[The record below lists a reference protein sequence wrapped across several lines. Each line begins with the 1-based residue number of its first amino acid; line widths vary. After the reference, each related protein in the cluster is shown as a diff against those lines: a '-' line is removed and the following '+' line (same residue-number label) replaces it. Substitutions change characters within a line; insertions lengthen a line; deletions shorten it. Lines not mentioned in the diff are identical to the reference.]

1 MLNPGLFLMGFGC
14 GALVSG
20 PFSETVGRNPI
31 YIITLAL
38 YMLFILGAALAPNLG
53 GQLICRFLAGV
64 FGATPLVCAGG
75 SVSDLWTPAER
86 VFAFPFFAVLSFVG
100 PEMGPV
106 VGGWVGETNI
116 GWRWVEWITLIVS
129 GVVLS
134 IVILFQPETYGP
146 VLLKWKAKHLRRL
159 TGDDR
164 YRGGIEVRKTP
175 LVVRLLR
182 ALYRPLL
189 MTAQEPIIILLAL
202 YLTVTYIILFT
213 FLTGYTFIYTDIY
226 GLSQGMTGL
235 CFLGLVVGI
244 ISCAAL
250 IPLNVRLRQRDIARA
265 KALGPNVKV
274 APESRLYWAMIGAP
288 AIPISM
294 FWMAWTARPD
304 ISIWSPLVASVVAG
318 FGILCVFMTCYQY
331 MIDSYE
337 VYAASA
343 LASVT
348 LIRYLVAGAMIEVSI
363 PFYRNLGVAHTLTI
377 LGSISALLVPIPY
390 AFYRYGPWIRKR
402 SKYAFQ

>member
-1 MLNPGLFLMGFGC
+1 M
-14 GALVSG
+14 
-20 PFSETVGRNPI
+20 
-31 YIITLAL
+31 AL
-38 YMLFILGAALAPNLG
+38 YMLFIIGAALAPNLG

-86 VFAFPFFAVLSFVG
+86 VFAFPLFATLSFLG

-106 VGGWVGETNI
+106 IGGWVGDTGIN
-116 GWRWVEWITLIVS
+116 WRWVEWITLIVS
-129 GVVLS
+129 GVILS
-134 IVILFQPETYGP
+134 IVIVFQPETYGP
-146 VLLKWKAKHLRRL
+146 ILLKWKAKHLRRL
-159 TGDDR
+159 TGDTR
-164 YRGGIEVRKTP
+164 YRGTIEIRKSP
-175 LVVRLLR
+175 LLVRLLR

-202 YLTVTYIILFT
+202 YMTVTYIILFT

-244 ISCAAL
+244 LLCATL
-250 IPLNVRLRQRDIARA
+250 IPVNMQLRKRDIARA

-288 AIPISM
+288 VIPISM
-294 FWMAWTARPD
+294 FWMAWTSRSD
-304 ISIWSPLVASVVAG
+304 ISLWSPLLASVMTG

-348 LIRYLVAGAMIEVSI
+348 LIRYIVAGAMIEVSI
-363 PFYRNLGVAHTLTI
+363 PFYKNMGVPYTLTI

-390 AFYRYGPWIRKR
+390 AFYKYGPSIRKR